1 MTEIFFKDIKK
12 NKFQKVDNIRDG
24 VWINIEN
31 VNSND
36 LEYISQISNLK
47 ISDLEDVLDF
57 YEIPRVERHGESVV
71 LFVRDVST
79 GDDYNYTKP
88 LAIIITDRYFITISL
103 TKNRTIRSM
112 INNEDEVLSTT
123 QRTKLLITLLLQISK
138 NYTKEIKNAKAELS
152 FQKRSLETVDN
163 DEIVRLIEK
172 EDILD
177 QYISA
182 LIPMKNTIESI
193 IQGSY
198 IKLYSYDNELVEDLL
213 IATRQLLDN
222 CSATVKN
229 IRSLREA
236 YQAMLTNRLNDN
248 ISILTSLTVVL
259 TIPTIIASLFGMN
272 VKLPFESNNYAFIF
286 VIIIILLITSILYF
300 VFKKR
305 KWF

>member
-1 MTEIFFKDIKK
+1 
-12 NKFQKVDNIRDG
+12 
-24 VWINIEN
+24 
-31 VNSND
+31 
-36 LEYISQISNLK
+36 
-47 ISDLEDVLDF
+47 
-57 YEIPRVERHGESVV
+57 
-71 LFVRDVST
+71 
-79 GDDYNYTKP
+79 
-88 LAIIITDRYFITISL
+88 
-103 TKNRTIRSM
+103 
-112 INNEDEVLSTT
+112 
-123 QRTKLLITLLLQISK
+123 LIAK

-152 FQKRSLETVDN
+152 LQKKSLDSVDD

-177 QYISA
+177 QYISS

-198 IKLYSYDNELVEDLL
+198 IKFYSYDNELVEDLL

-236 YQAMLTNRLNDN
+236 YQAMLTNKLNDN
-248 ISILTSLTVVL
+248 ISILTSLTVIL

-272 VKLPFESNNYAFIF
+272 VKVPFETNDYAFIL
-286 VIIIILLITSILYF
+286 IIGIILLITLTLYF

-305 KWF
+305 DWF